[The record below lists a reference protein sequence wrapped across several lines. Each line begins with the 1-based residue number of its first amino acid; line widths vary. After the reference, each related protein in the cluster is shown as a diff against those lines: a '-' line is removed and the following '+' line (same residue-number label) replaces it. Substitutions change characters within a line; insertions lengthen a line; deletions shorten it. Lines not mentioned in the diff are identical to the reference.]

1 MNEQQAGSVSGTL
14 NALQQVA
21 DAAGAALVSTMF
33 PALATDTGDTD
44 AAPLSLT
51 VIAVRLA
58 LAAAITPLLP
68 RHAAADAH
76 WQPRTRACHSS
87 GQARAVQK
95 DAAAV
100 PVPARPAG
108 RPRPA
113 DSNTSA
119 APPPVYET

>member
-33 PALATDTGDTD
+33 PALATDAGDTD

-76 WQPRTRACHSS
+76 
-87 GQARAVQK
+87 
-95 DAAAV
+95 
-100 PVPARPAG
+100 
-108 RPRPA
+108 
-113 DSNTSA
+113 
-119 APPPVYET
+119 